1 MRASF
6 IPPRLGMVPLI
17 LATQQLRRCAAGAT
31 AVELAFVLPIFLWLV
46 GGIIETGWLMTKHA
60 LVDRAVANAA
70 RFVYTGA
77 ASTNE
82 DVTRASLEGFIC
94 EQSSVI
100 ANCAENIALELTVI
114 DSFDAIPETEAPCRE
129 SDVEIEPAVS
139 FEPGA
144 SSEIVFMRVC
154 VTTEVHMPLLGLGFA
169 MAKTENGNHQFTS
182 SLAFA
187 NEPF

>member
-1 MRASF
+1 MLRSRTSPA
-6 IPPRLGMVPLI
+6 LNTVPAI
-17 LATQQLRRCAAGAT
+17 SAARRFRRCAAGAT
-31 AVELAFVLPIFLWLV
+31 AVELAFVLPIFLGLV

-60 LVDRAVANAA
+60 LVDRAVASAA

-82 DVTRASLEGFIC
+82 DVTRASLEAFIC
-94 EQSSVI
+94 EQSAVI
-100 ANCAENIALELTVI
+100 ANCTENIVLELTVI
-114 DSFDAIPETEAPCRE
+114 DEFDALPGTQAPCRE
-129 SDVEIEPAVS
+129 RDVEIEPTVT
-139 FEPGA
+139 FNPGA

-169 MAKTENGNHQFTS
+169 LSKTESGNHQFTS